1 MGMRGIGTAVFR
13 ALLPA
18 ALVLA
23 AVPAVPASAQQPDA
37 EKAAHTRL
45 FLDTFL
51 TRCMPAAHAGK
62 PVDTAGM
69 TPVESPLAEVWLHG
83 MEGSVWN
90 PQPDMQVVMV
100 VREAGGCLV
109 LSALGDTGAVEAAV
123 RERFGAA
130 AAGFDQEHFKRT
142 EDGGIQSF
150 YRTRACPAAQGCRV
164 IVNTRGTPGP
174 GGLAMMAGAAQIKE

>member
-1 MGMRGIGTAVFR
+1 MGMRGIGAGVYG
-13 ALLPA
+13 

-23 AVPAVPASAQQPDA
+23 ALAAPGGPASAQQPEAD
-37 EKAAHTRL
+37 KAAHTRL

-51 TRCMPAAHAGK
+51 TRCMPAAHAGEA
-62 PVDTAGM
+62 VDTTGM
-69 TPVESPLAEVWLHG
+69 TRVEAPLSEGWLHG

-90 PQPDMQVVMV
+90 PKPDMQVVMV
-100 VREAGGCLV
+100 VRDSGGCLM

-130 AAGFDQEHFKRT
+130 AAGFEQEHFKRT

-150 YRTRACPAAQGCRV
+150 YRTQACPAAQGCRV

-174 GGLAMMAGAAQIKE
+174 GGLAMMAGAAQIKN